1 MNDMLTTDAAAIIHE
16 MDREHDEING
26 VMQRLRAAPQAELP
40 AIWDGLMAYAREH
53 FRKEE
58 LVMSIMDADAQAA
71 HASDHVRMM
80 QRLTDMQTVLDHPRL
95 IRERLADLLMDWLT
109 DHIEQQDGPLMAALN
124 QRHAAQQAWEIRPG

>member
-1 MNDMLTTDAAAIIHE
+1 MSSHATTDADAIIRE

-26 VMQRLRAAPQAELP
+26 VMQRLRTAPHAEIP

-71 HASDHVRMM
+71 HVLDHERMM
-80 QRLTDMQTVLDHPRL
+80 QRLTDMREVLDHPHLIIGRL
-95 IRERLADLLMDWLT
+95 TNLLMDWLS
-109 DHIEQQDGPLMAALN
+109 DHIDNHDGPLMEALVK
-124 QRHAAQQAWEIRPG
+124 RRSTDQAWDIRG